1 MQNTKYKMQKY
12 KMRAN
17 FIKKSAYRSINGHFC
32 DKNAKR
38 FSHVI
43 LKHTQSTIEFL

>member
-1 MQNTKYKMQKY
+1 MQKCKMQNAKC

-17 FIKKSAYRSINGHFC
+17 FIKKSAYRSINGRFC

-38 FSHVI
+38 FSLVI
-43 LKHTQSTIEFL
+43 LKHTQSAIESL